1 MAISKWANGI
11 DEALKQWCTPRQA
24 EFIDAINKC
33 GSAAQAAKML
43 NVNTALLTTAIK
55 SIEAKAAK
63 AGYAPGHDMTHP
75 VPDGFAVKGVS
86 TYYDSEGQVRGQW
99 VKSNADDVAR
109 EAAIKAA
116 YAAMADEL
124 PRIAPVK
131 SPSDTSPDLLNL
143 FTFSDYH
150 LGMRAEARISGEPW
164 NIGIAE
170 RLLSQSFDYMIGAA
184 PKAGTAFINQ
194 LGDFLHHDALLPV
207 TPTHGHVLDAD
218 CSLPT
223 MAEAAVRVLRRMID
237 RALETH
243 AKVVVL
249 LAEGN
254 HDLVSSVW
262 LRLLFRTLYEREPRV
277 TIIDSESPY
286 YAYQHGNVMLAFH
299 HGHLSKNEALPLL
312 FATRFSAMWGA
323 TKFRIAH
330 TGHRH
335 HKRDNEF
342 AGMEVFQ
349 HPTLATADAHSNR
362 GGWDAQRRAI
372 AITYHTQ
379 EGEGTRLTV
388 TPGMLAA

>member
-11 DEALKQWCTPRQA
+11 DEALKQWATPRQA
-24 EFIDAINKC
+24 EFIDAINQC

-43 NVNTALLTTAIK
+43 NVNTALLTTAMK
-55 SIEAKAAK
+55 AVESKAAR
-63 AGYAPGHDMTHP
+63 AGYSPAHDMTRP
-75 VPDGFAVKGVS
+75 VPDGFNVKGVS
-86 TYYDSEGQVRGQW
+86 TYYNREGEVTGQW
-99 VKSNADDVAR
+99 VKSSADDIAR
-109 EAAIKAA
+109 EAAVRAA
-116 YAAMADEL
+116 FSAMAAEL
-124 PRIAPVK
+124 PKVAPV
-131 SPSDTSPDLLNL
+131 PAPGDTSPELLNL

-150 LGMRAEARISGEPW
+150 LGMRSETRISGEPW

-170 RLLSQSFDYMIGAA
+170 RMLSRAFDYMIAAA
-184 PKAGTAFINQ
+184 PKAETAFINQ

-243 AKVVVL
+243 ARVVVL

-262 LRLLFRTLYEREPRV
+262 LRILFRTLYENEPRV
-277 TIIDSESPY
+277 TVIDSETPY
-286 YAYQHGNVMLAFH
+286 YAHQHGRTMLAFH
-299 HGHLSKNEALPLL
+299 HGHMSKNEALPLL

-323 TKFRIAH
+323 TMYRVAH
-330 TGHRH
+330 SGHRH
-335 HKRDNEF
+335 HKHEKEHS
-342 AGMEVFQ
+342 GMEVLQ
-349 HPTLATADAHSNR
+349 HPTLAAPDAHANR
-362 GGWDAQRRAI
+362 GGWDSHRRTF
-372 AITYHTQ
+372 AITYHA
-379 EGEGTRLTV
+379 EHGEVARNTV